1 MNCFTTLAVGPIRPN
16 SGEILGKVP
25 IGYFGPVTNEE
36 NALSEQEELE
46 LIRSTPVDVVIGNH
60 IFHLIQ
66 LAAVH
71 LASTPPGLE
80 QASLVIDLVS
90 AMVSAAG
97 DRLGEHADLYK
108 NAVAEVQQVY
118 VRAASPASEQ

>member
-1 MNCFTTLAVGPIRPN
+1 
-16 SGEILGKVP
+16 
-25 IGYFGPVTNEE
+25 VTNEE
-36 NALSEQEELE
+36 KALSEQEELE
-46 LIRSTPVDVVIGNH
+46 LIRATPVDVVIGNH

-71 LASTPPGLE
+71 LAATPPGLE

-90 AMVSAAG
+90 AMVSTAG

-118 VRAASPASEQ
+118 VRAASPKPEQ

>member
-1 MNCFTTLAVGPIRPN
+1 MCPN
-16 SGEILGKVP
+16 SREFLGKRS

-36 NALSEQEELE
+36 KALSEQEELE
-46 LIRSTPVDVVIGNH
+46 LIRATPVDVVIGNH

-71 LASTPPGLE
+71 LAATPPGLE

-90 AMVSAAG
+90 AMVSTAG

-118 VRAASPASEQ
+118 VRAASPKPEQ